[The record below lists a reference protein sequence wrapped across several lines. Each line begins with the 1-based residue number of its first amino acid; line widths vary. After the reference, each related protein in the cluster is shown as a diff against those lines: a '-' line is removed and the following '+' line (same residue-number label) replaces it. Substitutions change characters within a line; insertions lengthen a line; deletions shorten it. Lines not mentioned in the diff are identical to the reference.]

1 MRIRYNN
8 QLGRQWVVAGAAQNL
23 TIPLCFPVLA
33 PPSTVR
39 PDAVH
44 PYPDY
49 GNWCTSRRHLKQA
62 YKRVG

>member
-8 QLGRQWVVAGAAQNL
+8 QFGRQWVVAEVAQNL
-23 TIPLCFPVLA
+23 TIPLCSLVLA

-44 PYPDY
+44 PSPGY
-49 GNWCTSRRHLKQA
+49 GN
-62 YKRVG
+62 